1 MNKSFEP
8 LKEPIPISEQ
18 NWPEGTTPLVC
29 TSTLVYNHESYI
41 RNCIDGILMQKTVFP
56 VNIVIFEDCSTDK
69 TRDILKEYEK
79 KHPDLFKVFYMP
91 YNTYGKEERKEM
103 AEPFK
108 KERNKGKYTALCEG
122 DDYWTDPYKL
132 QKQVDF
138 LEANVEYSACFHNAE
153 VLRENGEKVLFHK
166 KALNDTY
173 NFDEIIA
180 GWFVP
185 TASLLFRNDPNLQ
198 KTMSDFAKYK
208 IVSGDRL
215 LLALL
220 GDLGKIKYMPE
231 SMSVYRK
238 HAGGIS
244 SWGNRVKIFSSNIIL
259 FKALKKQFK
268 NKYNAALNAQIFRWY
283 GLLALEHLKTKQYFK
298 YLKNIFLA
306 LGYVRNA
313 NDLKAWLKLYV
324 LRK

>member
-1 MNKSFEP
+1 MIALRYEKEIMN
-8 LKEPIPISEQ
+8 
-18 NWPEGTTPLVC
+18 NWVSD
-29 TSTLVYNHESYI
+29 TSKPMVAIRCLTYNHAEYI
-41 RNCIDGILMQKTVFP
+41 RQTLEGFLIQKTTFP
-56 VNIVIFEDCSTDK
+56 FWICVLDDASTDGNQ
-69 TRDILKEYEK
+69 DIIREYEK
-79 KHPDLFKVFYMP
+79 KYSNIFKCFYLKENTWNKP
-91 YNTYGKEERKEM
+91 YRLAHAKPYLDTSNQ
-103 AEPFK
+103 A
-108 KERNKGKYTALCEG
+108 KYIALCEG
-122 DDYWTDPYKL
+122 DDYWTDPFKL

-138 LEANVEYSACFHNAE
+138 LEANEEYSACFHNAE
-153 VLRENGEKVLFHK
+153 VLNEKGEKILFHK

-185 TASLLFRNDPNLQ
+185 TASLLFRNDPDLQ
-198 KTMSDFAKYK
+198 KTMSDFTKYK
-208 IVSGDRL
+208 ILSDDRL
-215 LLALL
+215 YLALL

-244 SWGNRVKIFSSNIIL
+244 SWGNRVKIFSSNVKL